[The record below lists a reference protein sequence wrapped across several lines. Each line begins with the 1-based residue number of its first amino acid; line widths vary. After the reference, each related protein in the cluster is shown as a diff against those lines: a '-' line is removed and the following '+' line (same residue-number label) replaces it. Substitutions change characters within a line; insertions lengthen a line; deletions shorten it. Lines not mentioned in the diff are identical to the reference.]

1 MNRIFDTKPDKCPN
15 CGSENIAEIIYG
27 KVGNIETDP
36 ATGKSV
42 LKYSPRVEE
51 KLNSGKYILGGC
63 IYSRLSPFWFCK
75 DCKMEMYKRITP
87 DEKENYARML
97 ELRKRYGYH

>member
-1 MNRIFDTKPDKCPN
+1 MTRIFDTKPDKCPN
-15 CGSENIAEIIYG
+15 CGSENVAEIIYG

-36 ATGKSV
+36 TTGKSV

-63 IYSRLSPFWFCK
+63 IYGEDFPVWMCK
-75 DCKMEMYKRITP
+75 DCNTKFFST
-87 DEKENYARML
+87 DQ
-97 ELRKRYGYH
+97 LRFVK